1 MWVFS
6 VIFPLNQS
14 IERGKKTI
22 PRIPRLPAEN
32 CFSVLQTWW
41 HHWAVGVPKSHLHC
55 IHVGSK
61 QYESLK
67 HGFSLWKSL
76 HPYTDSWFANL
87 LLKSG
92 LCEIWPPNPQTIWK
106 TAFSSLTLENPPFL
120 PTWRLNEEWRLWGS
134 SMKIGWV
141 LLGFCEVPEWW
152 SNSIN

>member
-1 MWVFS
+1 MWGFS

-14 IERGKKTI
+14 IERGKKT
-22 PRIPRLPAEN
+22 IPRLPAEN